1 MKRFI
6 SLLLV
11 LFLMLSIVTA
21 AIGCEQYNSESTS
34 APETSNNTPDTSEEA
49 STAPEITQEPS
60 NETVELTEPI
70 PETTEEADLPPSPQ
84 MAYDEGYTLTSHNTF
99 KINVHENGERVMHN
113 ARVATLRHTDG
124 YGAVYV
130 DILDSNNNIRF
141 SKIWKGNA
149 HLFLIGENTLL
160 IYRVFLDIASDN
172 KLCTI
177 EIRAYQIRDYR
188 LANGG
193 LTTPLNETKFDPLT
207 ATEYSNTGVKTAS
220 FLNDAT
226 IRMSNVEIS
235 YHLSKMQSVFT
246 NLSVDPYLIADNY
259 SDPDTDITYS
269 VADAVTPPSERDPL
283 YDKYNLA
290 YILNLFGIEL

>member
-1 MKRFI
+1 MKRFLT
-6 SLLLV
+6 LLLAS
-11 LFLMLSIVTA
+11 FLTLSLVA
-21 AIGCEQYNSESTS
+21 GAMGCEESGSESTS
-34 APETSNNTPDTSEEA
+34 SPEATTITPTTSAEA
-49 STAPEITQEPS
+49 STAPESTQAPS
-60 NETVELTEPI
+60 QETVELTQPT
-70 PETTEEADLPPSPQ
+70 PETTEEADLPPSPP

-99 KINVHENGERVMHN
+99 KINVHENGEKVLHN

-160 IYRVFLDIASDN
+160 IYRVFLDRASDN
-172 KLCTI
+172 KMCTI
-177 EIRAYQIRDYR
+177 EIKAYQIRDYR

-193 LTTPLNETKFDPLT
+193 LTTPLNETKFDTLT
-207 ATEYSNTGVKTAS
+207 STEYSSTGVITAS
-220 FLNDAT
+220 FLNNAT
-226 IRMSNVEIS
+226 IGMSKFDIMH
-235 YHLSKMQSVFT
+235 HLSNMQRVFT

-269 VADAVTPPSERDPL
+269 DANAVTPPSETDPL
-283 YDKYNLA
+283 YDKYDLA
-290 YILNLFGIEL
+290 YILNFFGIEL